1 MTTTVCI
8 PTYNAAEHLDACL
21 RSVAGAAHILVHD
34 CGSTDDTVKIARAHG
49 AHVRVFGGQTWDV
62 FPEYTFRN
70 RLTNAAA
77 EVFPDTTH
85 ILLMDADEVVSHNW
99 PAVLGD
105 CAEDFPNAGCI
116 VPYYQ
121 LVGHPAFMEG
131 VGPIEHRLLCA
142 PVNAGPFFKDSGR
155 VGPHQCAAALENPV
169 YVGLNNIHWFH
180 LGYTGNLTARWRRNI
195 ARGDYPGAG
204 PDHYRQLLQK
214 LYPWDNVR
222 PLPQPLRES
231 CLTLNTLIAK
241 DRREVFL
248 GPDGTSIAH
257 IGCNEP

>member
-1 MTTTVCI
+1 MIATVCI
-8 PTYNAAEHLDACL
+8 PTYNAAEHLDATL

-49 AHVRVFGGQTWDV
+49 AHVRVFWGQTWDV

-70 RLTNAAA
+70 RLTSAAA

-99 PAVLGD
+99 PAVLDNWAAAYPQYG
-105 CAEDFPNAGCI
+105 FG
-116 VPYYQ
+116 VQYYQ
-121 LVGHPAFMEG
+121 LVGHPAFMQG
-131 VGPIEHRLLCA
+131 TGPIEYRLLCA
-142 PVNAGPFFKDSGR
+142 PVGAGPFFADSGR
-155 VGPHQCAAALENPV
+155 VGPHQCAADMSRTIL
-169 YVGLNNIHWFH
+169 LRDIHWFH

-195 ARGDYPGAG
+195 ARGDYATAEPGHN
-204 PDHYRQLLQK
+204 DWLMRK
-214 LYPWDNVR
+214 LYPWNDVR
-222 PLPQPLRES
+222 PVPQALRDT

-241 DRREVFL
+241 DKREVFL
-248 GPDGTSIAH
+248 GEGGTTIAY

>member
-8 PTYNAAEHLDACL
+8 PTHNAAEHLDACL

-34 CGSTDDTVKIARAHG
+34 CGSTDDTIKIAQAHG
-49 AHVRVFGGQTWDV
+49 AHVRVFGGHTWDV

-85 ILLMDADEVVSHNW
+85 IMLLDADEVVSHNW

-105 CAEDFPNAGCI
+105 IAADFPAAGYI

-121 LVGHPAFMEG
+121 LVGHPAFMQG
-131 VGPIEHRLLCA
+131 SGPIEHRLLCA
-142 PVNAGPFFKDSGR
+142 PVGAGPFFSDTGR
-155 VGPHQCAAALENPV
+155 VGPHQFSAKMRTLTG
-169 YVGLNNIHWFH
+169 VGLNNVHWFH
-180 LGYTGNLTARWRRNI
+180 LGYTGNLAARWRRNI
-195 ARGDYPGAG
+195 ARGDYAAAEPGHN
-204 PDHYRQLLQK
+204 DWLMRR
-214 LYPWDNVR
+214 LYPWNDVR
-222 PLPQPLRES
+222 PVPQPLRDT
-231 CLTLNTLIAK
+231 CLTLNTLIAR

>member
-8 PTYNAAEHLDACL
+8 PTHNAAEHLDACL

-34 CGSTDDTVKIARAHG
+34 CGSTDDTIKIAQAHG
-49 AHVRVFGGQTWDV
+49 AHVRVFGGHTWDV

-85 ILLMDADEVVSHNW
+85 IMLLDADEVVSHNW

-105 CAEDFPNAGCI
+105 IAADFPAAGYI

-121 LVGHPAFMEG
+121 LVGHPAFMQG
-131 VGPIEHRLLCA
+131 SGPIEHRLLCA
-142 PVNAGPFFKDSGR
+142 PVGAGPFFSDTGR
-155 VGPHQCAAALENPV
+155 VGPHQFSAKMRTLTG
-169 YVGLNNIHWFH
+169 VGLNNVHWFH
-180 LGYTGNLTARWRRNI
+180 LGYTGNLAARWRRNI
-195 ARGDYPGAG
+195 ARGDYAAAEPGHN
-204 PDHYRQLLQK
+204 DWLMRR
-214 LYPWDNVR
+214 LYPWSDVR
-222 PLPQPLRES
+222 PVPQPLRDT
-231 CLTLNTLIAK
+231 CLTLNTLIAR
-241 DRREVFL
+241 DPREVFL
-248 GPDGTSIAH
+248 GPGGTSIAH

>member
-70 RLTNAAA
+70 RLTNAAT

-85 ILLMDADEVVSHNW
+85 IMLLDADEVVSHNW

-105 CAEDFPNAGCI
+105 IAADFPAAGYI

-121 LVGHPAFMEG
+121 LVGHPAFMQG
-131 VGPIEHRLLCA
+131 TGPIEYRLLCA
-142 PVNAGPFFKDSGR
+142 PVGAGPFFKDSGR
-155 VGPHQCAAALENPV
+155 VGPHQCAASMPKMIQLHD
-169 YVGLNNIHWFH
+169 IHWFH

-195 ARGDYPGAG
+195 ARGDYPSGHV
-204 PDHYRQLLQK
+204 PH
-214 LYPWDNVR
+214 LYPWNDVH

-231 CLTLNTLIAK
+231 CLTLNTLIAC

>member
-8 PTYNAAEHLDACL
+8 PTHNAAEHLDACL

-34 CGSTDDTVKIARAHG
+34 CGSTDDTIKIAQAHG
-49 AHVRVFGGQTWDV
+49 AHVRVFGGHTWDV

-85 ILLMDADEVVSHNW
+85 IMLLDADEVVSHNW

-105 CAEDFPNAGCI
+105 IAADFPAAGYI

-121 LVGHPAFMEG
+121 LVGHPAFMQG
-131 VGPIEHRLLCA
+131 SGPIEHRLLCA
-142 PVNAGPFFKDSGR
+142 PVGAGPFFSDSGR
-155 VGPHQCAAALENPV
+155 VGPHQFSAKMRTLTG
-169 YVGLNNIHWFH
+169 VGLNNVHWFH
-180 LGYTGNLTARWRRNI
+180 LGYTGNLAARWRRNI
-195 ARGDYPGAG
+195 ARGDYAAAEPGHN
-204 PDHYRQLLQK
+204 DWLMRR
-214 LYPWDNVR
+214 LYPWSDVR
-222 PLPQPLRES
+222 PVPQPLRDT
-231 CLTLNTLIAK
+231 CLTLNTLIAR